1 MINLKKDDKIIC
13 ITNYSVLDEGF
24 LYEYK
29 QGDVWVILSVLKDIN
44 NRYPIK
50 AISESGVVNNFGAS
64 EMKNFITLAEWRDKQ
79 IDWILED

>member
-44 NRYPIK
+44 NRYPIR
-50 AISESGVVNNFGAS
+50 AISESGVVNNFEAS